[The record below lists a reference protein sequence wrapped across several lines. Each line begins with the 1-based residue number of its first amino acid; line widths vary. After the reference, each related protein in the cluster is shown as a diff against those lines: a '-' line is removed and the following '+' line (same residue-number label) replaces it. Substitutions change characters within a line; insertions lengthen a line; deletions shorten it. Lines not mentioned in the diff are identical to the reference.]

1 MPTKNNKKE
10 LSSHTEEYMYS
21 EEDDINN
28 EIANQ
33 EYYLDTI
40 NIIRR
45 NILGYVEDNS
55 LCLCEYLLLK
65 DLKTLLRKSNN
76 F

>member
-1 MPTKNNKKE
+1 MPTENKNNKKE
-10 LSSHTEEYMYS
+10 DYVYE

-33 EYYLDTI
+33 EYYLDTM
-40 NIIRR
+40 NIIRE
-45 NILGYVEDNS
+45 NILGYIEDNS
-55 LCLCEYLLLK
+55 LCLCEYLSLK

>member
-1 MPTKNNKKE
+1 MPTENKNNKKE
-10 LSSHTEEYMYS
+10 DYVYE
-21 EEDDINN
+21 EEDDRNN

-33 EYYLDTI
+33 EYYLDTM
-40 NIIRR
+40 NIIRE
-45 NILGYVEDNS
+45 NILGYIEDNS
-55 LCLCEYLLLK
+55 LCLCEYLSLK

>member
-1 MPTKNNKKE
+1 MPTENKNNKKE
-10 LSSHTEEYMYS
+10 DYVYEE
-21 EEDDINN
+21 EDDDINN

-40 NIIRR
+40 NIIRE
-45 NILGYVEDNS
+45 NILGYIEDNS
-55 LCLCEYLLLK
+55 LCLCEYLSLK
-65 DLKTLLRKSNN
+65 DIKTLLQRSNN

>member
-1 MPTKNNKKE
+1 MPTENKNNKKE
-10 LSSHTEEYMYS
+10 DYVYE

-40 NIIRR
+40 NIIRE
-45 NILGYVEDNS
+45 NILGYIEDNS
-55 LCLCEYLLLK
+55 LCLCEYLSLK
-65 DLKTLLRKSNN
+65 DIKTLLRKSNN

>member
-1 MPTKNNKKE
+1 MPTENKNNKKE
-10 LSSHTEEYMYS
+10 DYVY

-40 NIIRR
+40 NIIRE
-45 NILGYVEDNS
+45 NILGYIEDNS
-55 LCLCEYLLLK
+55 LCLCEYLSLK